1 MLTVGD
7 DELSVR
13 DNEDA
18 SSEVAGRGAYAGR
31 LREVMQM
38 GLDTEWNM

>member
-13 DNEDA
+13 DDKDA
-18 SSEVAGRGAYAGR
+18 SSEVAGRGHV
-31 LREVMQM
+31 RE
-38 GLDTEWNM
+38 GSERSRGWA